1 MTTSRNSS
9 LKANKSTKHINADLK
24 YGMGCALK
32 TSKGG
37 KRGIAFSKGKE
48 DPPIISQHPQKALKK
63 TNMDGYRIQ
72 CWAHTKKG
80 SRCTMMVSSRE
91 GEPVPVP
98 YCKVHMKS
106 GDGALKVV
114 KHPIAGKCLV
124 AR

>member
-9 LKANKSTKHINADLK
+9 LKSNKSSKHKNDDINK
-24 YGMGCALK
+24 CG
-32 TSKGG
+32 
-37 KRGIAFSKGKE
+37 E
-48 DPPIISQHPQKALKK
+48 DPLILPQHPQKALKN
-63 TNMDGYRIQ
+63 TNVGGYRIQ

-80 SRCTMMVSSRE
+80 SRCAMMVSSRE
-91 GEPVPVP
+91 GEPVPIP